1 MHPTPSHQRQ
11 PEARLHPGREAGFT
25 LLELMIVVA
34 IVGILASIAIPRYQ
48 AYVAK
53 TKQVE
58 ADEILSAVYTNEI
71 VYQSEHSAYAGSE
84 ALIGMSMDGRRY
96 YSLTAFTNVTAST
109 YTATITANLDG
120 DAILDTWVM
129 TQDQPEG
136 TNTCNDITDVGPD
149 C

>member
-1 MHPTPSHQRQ
+1 VHYPTPHLTR
-11 PEARLHPGREAGFT
+11 PEARLHAGREAGFT

-34 IVGILASIAIPRYQ
+34 IIGILASIAIPRYQ
-48 AYVAK
+48 TYVAK

-58 ADEILSAVYTNEI
+58 ADEILSAVYANEI
-71 VYQSEHSAYAGSE
+71 VYQSEHSTYAGSE
-84 ALIGMSMDGRRY
+84 ALIGMTMDGRRY
-96 YSLTAFTNVTAST
+96 YSLTTFTNVTAST

-120 DAILDTWVM
+120 DATLDTWVM